1 MFRFIFHGTKIC
13 IFKIYIFKKNNPFK
27 LYSVKWCKKIQNN
40 LNETKSLKIHVNYKC
55 WWKICLKSFKVFR
68 LWWKLTVETLPYS
81 IWFLLARIRR
91 HGEDWEKIPWFTILY
106 FGHYST
112 NYFGHSKKS
121 FNLILFLKD
130 LNEATPKEPYQDIDF
145 HLKSNVN

>member
-1 MFRFIFHGTKIC
+1 MLMENLSKIF
-13 IFKIYIFKKNNPFK
+13 
-27 LYSVKWCKKIQNN
+27 Q
-40 LNETKSLKIHVNYKC
+40 SLPIMMKAYCRN
-55 WWKICLKSFKVFR
+55 
-68 LWWKLTVETLPYS
+68 LTVLDM
-81 IWFLLARIRR
+81 IFI
-91 HGEDWEKIPWFTILY
+91 GENTTSWRGLGKNPMIHLLY